1 MMKKS
6 WSPSIPP
13 EEIPE
18 GLQLCIKNCK
28 RLWSDAETLYENE
41 SYSSAI
47 LLLILAKEEF
57 AKALLLLNH
66 ENDGVDAKTVKIYFG
81 DHLIRLE
88 EFIEFFEKSLGSKM
102 NMKSMASFDIMNR
115 EKYTYVDWTQIG
127 WSYPEYKPPKHWE
140 LKNENS
146 FDKSRVE
153 SLMSDLKQVFWS
165 LEQNESYQK
174 IIEKKPVDRPTGE
187 NLLDIVQKCTL
198 IEKPR
203 LKTEIK
209 MSKIM
214 LELEIHDTSKK
225 EEFEIKIKSTILKR
239 FPKYTLNVIIKKWHD

>member
-1 MMKKS
+1 MKKP

-28 RLWSDAETLYENE
+28 RLWSDAKTLYENE
-41 SYSSAI
+41 SHSSAI

-66 ENDGVDAKTVKIYFG
+66 ERDGVDAKTVKIYFG

-88 EFIEFFEKSLGSKM
+88 EFIVFFEKSLGSKM
-102 NMKSMASFDIMNR
+102 DMKSMASFDVMNR

-127 WSYPEYKPPKHWE
+127 WSYPEYKPPKHWG
-140 LKNENS
+140 LENDNH

-153 SLMSDLKQVFWS
+153 SLMSNLKQVFWA
-165 LEQNESYQK
+165 LEQNPDYKK
-174 IIEKKPVDRPTGE
+174 IVGKKFVDRPTGE
-187 NLLDIVQKCTL
+187 TLHDIVKKITS
-198 IEKPR
+198 IENPR
-203 LKTEIK
+203 LSTEIK
-209 MSKIM
+209 MSKIK
-214 LELEIHDTSKK
+214 LELEIQDTSKK
-225 EEFEIKIKSTILKR
+225 DEFDNNIKKDIMQRYPNYSLE
-239 FPKYTLNVIIKKWHD
+239 LIIKKWHD